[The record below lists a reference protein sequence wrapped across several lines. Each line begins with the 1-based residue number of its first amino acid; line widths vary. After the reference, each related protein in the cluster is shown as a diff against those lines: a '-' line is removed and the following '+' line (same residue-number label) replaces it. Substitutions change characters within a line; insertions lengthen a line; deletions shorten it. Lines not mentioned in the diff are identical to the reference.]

1 MIDKFYFLIAAISA
15 SAGAYA
21 LWGKNGHSVF
31 IIARRFL
38 MCVAAV
44 SLFGMMN
51 SEFSVGMLLVASTV
65 LLFFVVAPA
74 LLIVNWFYNK
84 FGGIDDDKEHRRG
97 AKIAD
102 TKSVQRMLKNE
113 ESRFDFGGVPV
124 PIELETRS
132 FLLAG
137 APGTGKSQALTRA
150 LDALREYESQAIIAD
165 ASGVYLSRYFDE
177 SRGDVIINP
186 FDQRSVRWSPIAELE
201 GVEDIPALC
210 KSLIPDADGEGRI
223 WTNYAQAALDAI
235 LEHVYKTHGTNGD
248 IFEFA
253 VVTSTEHLRVV
264 FAGTPAAALVAEG
277 NEKMFASVR
286 GTMTDALSVLRYLP
300 ADAGAGDF
308 SIREHIASSKT
319 GWIFLSYQQQH
330 RAALSKMLSACID
343 VAARAVLSL
352 PPSLDRRVVFTLD
365 ELPLLGKIQ
374 SVVDLLTNG
383 RKHGAVV
390 FAGLQTVSQ
399 LRENYG
405 RDTAQTLL
413 ACLGSWLVLRVS
425 DSETAEYMSKYLGDE
440 EKTRTVRSG
449 GQSSKSMDYG
459 KTESDNWSEQVVKD
473 RIVMPSEL
481 QNLRDMFGFFNLAG
495 PVPVARIELELARQ
509 TKSQAESFVK
519 VAALKAEQFLRTD
532 AEQSATDTASNFPP
546 GFFDAVEET
555 TESKSF
561 EV

>member
-1 MIDKFYFLIAAISA
+1 MIDKFYFLIVAIAA
-15 SAGAYA
+15 AGAYA
-21 LWGKNGHSVF
+21 LWGKDGWVF
-31 IIARRFL
+31 VAARRFL
-38 MCVAAV
+38 MCIAAV
-44 SLFGMMN
+44 SLFGMLN
-51 SEFSVGMLLVASTV
+51 SEFSLVTILFVATI
-65 LLFFVVAPA
+65 LLFCVVAPG
-74 LLIVNWFYNK
+74 VGVWNWIHNK
-84 FGGIDDDKEHRRG
+84 LNGEDVDKDHRRG

-102 TKSVQRMLKNE
+102 TKSVRRMLKSE
-113 ESRFDFGGVPV
+113 EARFDFGGVPV

-150 LDALREYESQAIIAD
+150 LDALREYKSQAIIAD
-165 ASGVYLSRYFDE
+165 ASGVYLSRFFDE
-177 SRGDVIINP
+177 ERGDVVVNP
-186 FDQRSVRWSPIAELE
+186 FDARSVRWSPLAELE

-210 KSLIPDADGEGRI
+210 KSLIPDAEGEGKI
-223 WTNYAQAALDAI
+223 WTNYAQVALDAV
-235 LEHVYKTHGTNGD
+235 LEHVYKTNGTNGD
-248 IFEFA
+248 IFELA
-253 VVTSTEHLRVV
+253 VAADIEHLRTV
-264 FAGTPAAALVAEG
+264 FAGTPAAALVSEG

-308 SIREHIASSKT
+308 SIREHIASENP

-330 RAALSKMLSACID
+330 RAALSKMLAACAD

-352 PPSLDRRVVFTLD
+352 PPVLDRRVVFALD

-440 EKTRTVRSG
+440 EKTRTTRSG
-449 GQSSKSMDYG
+449 GQSSKSMDFG
-459 KTESDNWSEQVVKD
+459 KTNSDNWNEQIVKD

-481 QNLRDMFGFFNLAG
+481 QNLRDLTGFFNLAG
-495 PVPVARIELELARQ
+495 PVPVARIELELAQ
-509 TKSQAESFVK
+509 PQKAKAEAFVK
-519 VAALKAEQFLRTD
+519 VQAPKPEQFLRKETAAD
-532 AEQSATDTASNFPP
+532 DASNFPP
-546 GFFDAVEET
+546 GFFDAVAEAE
-555 TESKSF
+555 ESKSF